1 MKLFI
6 LKKTVKEGVSQRTG
20 NAYKI
25 SSLYVKFNEKEIYD
39 KIVDHLKGKGAGID
53 QIERFCKPAEY
64 DGEISYTF
72 GLNCSNYTFDRVEQF
87 GTLDANVV
95 FDINDAGFI
104 NAKIQVKD
112 RKEMVNSYEPPADAV
127 EGWTGGNE
135 PTAKSANPSDP
146 GSWSLPEAEP
156 TDDLPF

>member
-20 NAYKI
+20 SAYKI

-39 KIVDHLKGKGAGID
+39 KIVEHLKGKGADTD

-87 GTLDANVV
+87 GVLDANVV

-127 EGWTGGNE
+127 EGWAGENE
-135 PTAKSANPSDP
+135 PTATFVNPEVKKEPELPTEDP
-146 GSWSLPEAEP
+146 YN
-156 TDDLPF
+156 DLPF